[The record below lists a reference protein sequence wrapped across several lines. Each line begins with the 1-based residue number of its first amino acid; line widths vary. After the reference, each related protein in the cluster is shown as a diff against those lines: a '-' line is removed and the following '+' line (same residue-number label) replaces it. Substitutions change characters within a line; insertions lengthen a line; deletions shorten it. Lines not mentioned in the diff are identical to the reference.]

1 MANARPEYAYR
12 QPRKDCANIGP
23 EYINFRSARR
33 LINRYMYCQ
42 SRRKKLTKRQHTA
55 KTLQNAN
62 FTQEVCKM
70 PTRKPETAGTPL
82 LRAFLDLAPVKQKGR
97 QAAVMRTRCPSGR
110 TNTPPAGCPAPTFML
125 LQKAFKKAGGKRRK
139 GRKKQK
145 KREKKR
151 KKQTKRRG
159 KGLKRDEKK
168 RRRSKKGAPNPPPFA
183 KSLQIPQNLTNPLDF
198 SSKILYNESTKKDRR
213 ASRGTN
219 TLPCK
224 MHKHLTH
231 PVTRC
236 RWIEYN
242 TFIRNWQEEFSGR
255 VSELCSSHHFAWV
268 GRSLDVYGI
277 SAPHLFCAPAGSRS
291 EKSLS

>member
-1 MANARPEYAYR
+1 MN
-12 QPRKDCANIGP
+12 
-23 EYINFRSARR
+23 
-33 LINRYMYCQ
+33 CQ

-70 PTRKPETAGTPL
+70 PTRKPETAETPL

-159 KGLKRDEKK
+159 ERAEK
-168 RRRSKKGAPNPPPFA
+168 RRKEAAEKQKRSAEPASFRKVF
-183 KSLQIPQNLTNPLDF
+183 TN
-198 SSKILYNESTKKDRR
+198 STKFDKP
-213 ASRGTN
+213 S
-219 TLPCK
+219 
-224 MHKHLTH
+224 
-231 PVTRC
+231 
-236 RWIEYN
+236 
-242 TFIRNWQEEFSGR
+242 
-255 VSELCSSHHFAWV
+255 
-268 GRSLDVYGI
+268 
-277 SAPHLFCAPAGSRS
+277 
-291 EKSLS
+291 